1 MERRLTSIL
10 SADVVG
16 FSRLMGANEVA
27 TLEALK
33 AIRADLLDPCIKDHG
48 GRTFKLTGDG
58 TLVEF
63 SSVVSAL
70 ECAREIQRDMRDRN
84 GSAVDDRKIEFRI
97 GINLGDVI
105 VDGDDLYGDGVNVAA
120 RIESVARPGG
130 IAVSSSVRDHVV
142 TKTDAV
148 FEDAGEQSLKNI
160 EAPVR
165 VYNVVIGAGKSRGAG
180 SSAAPAET
188 QRPSIAVLPFNN
200 MSGDS
205 EQEYFSD
212 GISEDIITDLSKV
225 SGLFVIGR
233 NTSFAYKGQSPD
245 LMKVATELGVRY
257 VLEGSV
263 RKAGARVRI
272 NAQLID
278 GTTGGH
284 VWADRY
290 DRDLTDIFAIQDEIT
305 EAIVGQ
311 LRIRLLPEEKKAIA
325 QAPTDNVEAYTQY
338 LRGRQY
344 IHYQSK
350 RFLLLARQMFTKAT
364 VLDPEFARAYAGIA
378 NCDARLI
385 GLFGEI
391 IPAEEILAV
400 TAKALALDPN
410 LGEAHAAHGEALA
423 ALKRRDEA
431 KIAFERALQLDPNSF
446 EANYSYGR
454 FCFRMGE
461 QERAA
466 LLYKRALELQSDDP
480 QSPLMLSL
488 TLKALGRHDEAV
500 EYARLGLK
508 RAEEAMTQH
517 PESSRPAQIGA
528 AVLANLGDFQRAR
541 EWMAR
546 ALEIDPDDRM
556 ALYNAACTW
565 SQIGEPGRALDYLE
579 HWAKVAAPEM
589 REWFKQDPDMNP
601 LRGEQRYKDLVKL
614 IDSEADSQPA
624 PSPVGTST

>member
-33 AIRADLLDPCIKDHG
+33 AIRTDLLDPCIKDHG

-70 ECAREIQRDMRDRN
+70 ECALEIQRDMRDRN
-84 GSAVDDRKIEFRI
+84 GAAVDDRKLEFRI

-105 VDGDDLYGDGVNVAA
+105 VDGEDLYGDGVNVAA

-130 IAVSSSVRDHVV
+130 IAISSSVRDHVV

-160 EAPVR
+160 DVPVR

-180 SSAAPAET
+180 SKASPAEE

-245 LMKVATELGVRY
+245 LTKVATDLGVRY

-278 GTTGGH
+278 GATGGH

-311 LRIRLLPEEKKAIA
+311 LRITLLPDEKKAIGEA
-325 QAPTDNVEAYTQY
+325 QTTNIEAYNYY
-338 LRGRQY
+338 LKGR
-344 IHYQSK
+344 HFFANSTK
-350 RFLLLARQMFTKAT
+350 TLLRLARQMFARAAE
-364 VLDPEFARAYAGIA
+364 LDPAYARAYANIA
-378 NCDARLI
+378 MCDARLVSTYQMPI
-385 GLFGEI
+385 S
-391 IPAEEILAV
+391 ADDILTMAD
-400 TAKALALDPN
+400 KAIALDPS
-410 LGEAHAAHGEALA
+410 LPDGHAARGVALGTFGKAAEAVAAFECALSLDPANADAHGGYARYQLAVGDTEA
-423 ALKRRDEA
+423 ALRHFA
-431 KIAFERALQLDPNSF
+431 RATELDP
-446 EANYSYGR
+446 
-454 FCFRMGE
+454 
-461 QERAA
+461 
-466 LLYKRALELQSDDP
+466 DDYV
-480 QSPLMLSL
+480 SPLMAE
-488 TLKALGRHDEAV
+488 TLLVGLGREA
-500 EYARLGLK
+500 EADRYMAMGIK
-508 RAEEAMTQH
+508 RAEEAMRLH
-517 PESSRPAQIGA
+517 PENGKPAQMGAPSLARIG
-528 AVLANLGDFQRAR
+528 QTKRAKD
-541 EWMAR
+541 W
-546 ALEIDPDDRM
+546 LERSLYLDPDDPQ
-556 ALYNAACTW
+556 ANYNAACTFAHLGEVDRAFETLERW
-565 SQIGEPGRALDYLE
+565 GAVSGKSEIAWLEKDSDLDSLRTDPRFASLKDQLGQRSRVRSQ
-579 HWAKVAAPEM
+579 
-589 REWFKQDPDMNP
+589 
-601 LRGEQRYKDLVKL
+601 
-614 IDSEADSQPA
+614 
-624 PSPVGTST
+624 

>member
-70 ECAREIQRDMRDRN
+70 ECALVIQRDMRDRN
-84 GSAVDDRKIEFRI
+84 GAAVDDRKIEFRI

-105 VDGDDLYGDGVNVAA
+105 VDGEDLYGDGVNVAA

-130 IAVSSSVRDHVV
+130 IAVSSSVRDHVM

-148 FEDAGEQSLKNI
+148 FEDAGEQALKNI
-160 EAPVR
+160 DVPVR

-180 SSAAPAET
+180 SKASPAEE

-245 LMKVATELGVRY
+245 LTKVATDLGVRY

-278 GTTGGH
+278 GATGGH

-311 LRIRLLPEEKKAIA
+311 LRITLLPDEKKAIGEA
-325 QAPTDNVEAYTQY
+325 QTTNIEAYNYY
-338 LRGRQY
+338 LKGRHFFANSTK
-344 IHYQSK
+344 I
-350 RFLLLARQMFTKAT
+350 LLRLARQMFARAAE
-364 VLDPEFARAYAGIA
+364 LDPAYARAYANIA
-378 NCDARLI
+378 MCDARLVSTYQVS
-385 GLFGEI
+385 
-391 IPAEEILAV
+391 IPADDILTMAD
-400 TAKALALDPN
+400 KAIALDPR
-410 LGEAHAAHGEALA
+410 LPEGHAARGVALGTFGKAAEA
-423 ALKRRDEA
+423 
-431 KIAFERALQLDPNSF
+431 IASFERALSLDP
-446 EANYSYGR
+446 ANADAHGGYARYQLAVGDT
-454 FCFRMGE
+454 E
-461 QERAA
+461 AA
-466 LLYKRALELQSDDP
+466 LRHFARATELDPDDYV
-480 QSPLMLSL
+480 SPLMAE
-488 TLKALGRHDEAV
+488 TLLVGLGREA
-500 EYARLGLK
+500 EADRYMAMGIK
-508 RAEEAMTQH
+508 RAEEAMRLH
-517 PESSRPAQIGA
+517 PENAKPAQMGAPSLARIGET
-528 AVLANLGDFQRAR
+528 QRAKD
-541 EWMAR
+541 W
-546 ALEIDPDDRM
+546 LERSLYLDPDDPL
-556 ALYNAACTW
+556 ANYNAACTFAHLGEVDRAFETLERW
-565 SQIGEPGRALDYLE
+565 GAVSGKSEIAWLEKDSDLDSLRTDPRFASLKDQLGQRSRVGSQ
-579 HWAKVAAPEM
+579 
-589 REWFKQDPDMNP
+589 
-601 LRGEQRYKDLVKL
+601 
-614 IDSEADSQPA
+614 
-624 PSPVGTST
+624 

>member
-33 AIRADLLDPCIKDHG
+33 AIRAELLDPCIKDHG

-70 ECAREIQRDMRDRN
+70 ECALEIQRDMRDRN
-84 GSAVDDRKIEFRI
+84 GAAVDDRKIEFRI

-120 RIESVARPGG
+120 RIESVAKPGG

-148 FEDAGEQSLKNI
+148 FEDAGEQALKNI
-160 EAPVR
+160 EVPVR
-165 VYNVVIGAGKSRGAG
+165 VFNVVIGAGKSRGAG
-180 SSAAPAET
+180 SPAEPVEE

-311 LRIRLLPEEKKAIA
+311 LRITLLPNEKKAIGQA
-325 QAPTDNVEAYTQY
+325 QTANVEAYNYY
-338 LRGRQY
+338 LKGR
-344 IHYQSK
+344 H
-350 RFLLLARQMFTKAT
+350 FLANSTKVLLRLARQMFAKAAE
-364 VLDPEFARAYAGIA
+364 LDPAYARAYAGMA
-378 NCDARLI
+378 LCDSRLAYSYRVA
-385 GLFGEI
+385 
-391 IPAEEILAV
+391 IPTADILAV
-400 TAKALALDPN
+400 ADQAITLDPT
-410 LGEAHAAHGEALA
+410 LPEAHSSRGVALVAMGRHGEAVA
-423 ALKRRDEA
+423 S
-431 KIAFERALQLDPNSF
+431 FERALLLDP
-446 EANYSYGR
+446 ANFDAHFAYGR
-454 FCFRMGE
+454 YLVTTGDLTAALTHF
-461 QERAA
+461 ERAT
-466 LLYKRALELQSDDP
+466 ELDP
-480 QSPLMLSL
+480 EDWQGPLMAEPILM
-488 TLKALGRHDEAV
+488 TLGRQDEADR
-500 EYARLGLK
+500 YGWMGIK
-508 RAEEAMTQH
+508 RAEEAMRLH
-517 PESSRPAQIGA
+517 PENSRPAQLGA
-528 AVLANLGDFQRAR
+528 PTLARLGETQRAK
-541 EWMAR
+541 EW
-546 ALEIDPDDRM
+546 LERTMFLDPDDPIVV
-556 ALYNAACTW
+556 YNAACTFAQLGEHDRAFDALERW
-565 SQIGEPGRALDYLE
+565 SVDSGAEQESWLATDNDLESVRADPRF
-579 HWAKVAAPEM
+579 VALQQ
-589 REWFKQDPDMNP
+589 KLQ
-601 LRGEQRYKDLVKL
+601 QRRSVD
-614 IDSEADSQPA
+614 
-624 PSPVGTST
+624 T